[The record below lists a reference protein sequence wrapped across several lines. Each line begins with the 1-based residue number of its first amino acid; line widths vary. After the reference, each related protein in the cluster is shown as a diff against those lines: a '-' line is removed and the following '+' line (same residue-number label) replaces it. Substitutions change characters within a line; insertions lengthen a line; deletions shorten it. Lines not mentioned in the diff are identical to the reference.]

1 MVLIICCNVLIKS
14 IQKTSPWLVSAEEMS
29 MFLSGKQVHFKK
41 TSFPKNCT
49 ESTLNLCYLLPFLH
63 LIKSLGY
70 KTQNK
75 AGCCSMQE
83 TETPEY

>member
-1 MVLIICCNVLIKS
+1 MVLIICCSILIKS
-14 IQKTSPWLVSAEEMS
+14 IQKASPWLVSAEEMLT
-29 MFLSGKQVHFKK
+29 FLSGKQVHFKK

-49 ESTLNLCYLLPFLH
+49 ESILNFCYFLPSLYPT
-63 LIKSLGY
+63 KSLGY

-75 AGCCSMQE
+75 AGCCSAQE